1 MSAAI
6 GLAGIFGPLLVILGI
21 WSLLFAQHQ
30 KKVMDDLKKSPSL
43 FHFSA
48 IINLLIGIIVVS
60 ITSWHGNETFLV
72 PLFGWVQ
79 VVRSLIGIFLPKFY
93 LSSFDWGRGAYI
105 FISFV
110 IILWGLGMCR
120 VAFSWL

>member
-21 WSLLFAQHQ
+21 WSLLFSQHQ
-30 KKVMDDLKKSPSL
+30 KKVIDDLKKSPAL
-43 FHFSA
+43 FHFGSVV
-48 IINLLIGIIVVS
+48 NLFIGIIIVS
-60 ITSWHGNETFLV
+60 CSSWHGNETFLV

-93 LSSFDWGRGAYI
+93 HQCFNWSRGVYI
-105 FISFV
+105 FVSFV
-110 IILWGLGMCR
+110 VILWGLGMCR

>member
-21 WSLLFAQHQ
+21 WSLLFSQHQ
-30 KKVMDDLKKSPSL
+30 KKVLDDLKKSPAL
-43 FHFSA
+43 FHFGSVV
-48 IINLLIGIIVVS
+48 NLFIGIVIVS
-60 ITSWHGNETFLV
+60 CSSWHGNETFLV
-72 PLFGWVQ
+72 PLFGWFQ

-93 LSSFDWGRGAYI
+93 QQSFNWSRGVCI
-105 FISFV
+105 FMSFV
-110 IILWGLGMCR
+110 LIIWGLGMCR